1 MNKEK
6 KDILIGTVVA
16 LLSAG
21 LIIFSFEYEK
31 SFWQIVL
38 GFILFFLP
46 ITFFSTFFSKI
57 GAFIFV
63 FSSVLISYFVNRY
76 LLDDFWIGVLL
87 ALVLGGSLYF
97 FRVRRYI
104 SFDPVNY
111 RKVNSKSKDV

>member
-1 MNKEK
+1 MNKRS
-6 KDILIGTVVA
+6 KDIILGTIVA
-16 LLSAG
+16 LLSSG
-21 LIIFSFEYEK
+21 LIIFSIEYDK

-57 GAFIFV
+57 GAFLFV

-76 LLDDFWIGVLL
+76 LLYDFWIGVLL

-97 FRVRRYI
+97 LRVRRFI
-104 SFDPVNY
+104 PFDPVNY
-111 RKVNSKSKDV
+111 RKENSKSKNL